1 MELIVIGIM
10 VCIFWEQFSGE
21 NFEDDSC
28 DNWMKNEK

>member
-10 VCIFWEQFSGE
+10 VWIFWGMFSSE

-28 DNWMKNEK
+28 DNWMKND